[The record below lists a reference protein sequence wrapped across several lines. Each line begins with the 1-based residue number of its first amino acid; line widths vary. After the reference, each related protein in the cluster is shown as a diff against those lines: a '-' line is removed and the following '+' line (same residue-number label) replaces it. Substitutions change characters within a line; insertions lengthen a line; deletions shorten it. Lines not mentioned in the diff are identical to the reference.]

1 MITGPSG
8 NPYNIPT
15 GSGNLGINFNFIGPV
30 QPNQQVIA
38 TAQAGEGQAQLGIT
52 LSGGAE
58 ILEGIDFSQ
67 GLGSWLD
74 GLLNDPSLTV
84 AVAYAANEKW
94 LGRVYYLREMG
105 DSQLH
110 KVPLRPNRH
119 GITF

>member
-15 GSGNLGINFNFIGPV
+15 GSGYLDINFNFIGEV
-30 QPNQQVIA
+30 QPNQQVVA

-67 GLGSWLD
+67 GLGDWLD
-74 GLLNDPSLTV
+74 AWNP
-84 AVAYAANEKW
+84 
-94 LGRVYYLREMG
+94 
-105 DSQLH
+105 
-110 KVPLRPNRH
+110 
-119 GITF
+119 F